1 MLASLKNFL
10 HEQFSLNSSDDAEHQ
25 HHDLGLA
32 TAVLATDIARADENM
47 DDAERRHIA
56 AAIADYF
63 SLSQAESEQIM
74 QLADTHQEESVSLYE
89 FTRQL
94 KDGLERQERI
104 EIIRLLWDVAWAD
117 AEIHKHE
124 EHFIRKIAD
133 LLYVSHSDFIRAKLA
148 AEEAHQ
154 QQSN

>member
-1 MLASLKNFL
+1 MLASLRNYL
-10 HEQFSLNSSDDAEHQ
+10 EEQFSLNSRDDTEQQYHE
-25 HHDLGLA
+25 LGLA

-47 DDAERRHIA
+47 DDAERHHIA
-56 AAIADYF
+56 EAIADYF
-63 SLSQAESEQIM
+63 SLNEAETEHIM
-74 QLADTHQEESVSLYE
+74 QLADTHQEESVSMYE

-124 EHFIRKIAD
+124 EFFIRKIAD
-133 LLYVSHSDFIRAKLA
+133 LLYVSHADYIRAKLA
-148 AEEAHQ
+148 AGEARQ